1 MDDIKE
7 KLLNAVLD
15 GALDAG
21 EVVEQLLNHIDEDT
35 VQDIV
40 EKEGWDEELGISLSD
55 SDEDY

>member
-7 KLLNAVLD
+7 KLLNAVRD

-40 EKEGWDEELGISLSD
+40 EKEGWDEELGIGLSE
-55 SDEDY
+55 SDEEY

>member
-7 KLLNAVLD
+7 KLLNAVRD

-40 EKEGWDEELGISLSD
+40 EKEGWDEACGIGLSET
-55 SDEDY
+55 DEEY